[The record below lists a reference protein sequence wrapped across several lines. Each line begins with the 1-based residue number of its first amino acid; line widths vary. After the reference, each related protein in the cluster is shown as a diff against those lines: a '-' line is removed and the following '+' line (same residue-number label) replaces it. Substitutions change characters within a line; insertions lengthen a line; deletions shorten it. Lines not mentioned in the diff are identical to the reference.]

1 MATSKEAPKVSGVAM
16 ATPAVA
22 VRPGAAP
29 KIRPTTTPIRIQ
41 SRIAGS
47 AIAPS
52 AVPIAEN
59 RDQIHVGSRT
69 VKP

>member
-41 SRIAGS
+41 SRIIGS
-47 AIAPS
+47 AMAPR

-59 RDQIHVGSRT
+59 EIRSMSAAER
-69 VKP
+69 